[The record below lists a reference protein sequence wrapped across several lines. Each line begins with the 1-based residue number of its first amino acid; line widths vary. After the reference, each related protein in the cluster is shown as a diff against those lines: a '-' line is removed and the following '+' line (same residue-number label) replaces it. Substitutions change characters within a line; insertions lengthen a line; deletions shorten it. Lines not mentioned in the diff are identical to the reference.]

1 MRQLKY
7 ENGNMKKALLLTA
20 IDRCIF
26 AAKLCRNSRLPYHKS
41 MFFSSIRK
49 RAGGLLAGLC
59 ISFIVASQL
68 HAPAHANTYAD
79 TRAQSGAPRIVV
91 SIKPLHSIVSQITLG
106 VTQPAL
112 LLEQEASAHHFQ
124 LRPSQ
129 QQKII
134 QAELFIYSSEQIE
147 SFVEKQQQRGDTEF
161 IRLASI
167 ESLQLFNS
175 RDFHQHHH
183 DQPHDDKTE
192 PATPSTDH
200 TIDGHIWL
208 SVSNAIA
215 ISEYL
220 SRLLSQR
227 DPEHQAQYQANA
239 SRFIQQLNQLK
250 TDNQKKLANFSQR
263 PFLVYHDAY
272 QYFEKE
278 NNLQGAHFIT
288 SSPDINPGIRRV
300 QYLKQLIRTENIRC
314 VFYEP
319 PNIPPLVATISEN
332 QPVQLVSLDPI
343 GAQLDAGADH
353 YTQLMQQT
361 ADQVHYCLSTTNEQ

>member
-1 MRQLKY
+1 
-7 ENGNMKKALLLTA
+7 MKRALLLTA
-20 IDRCIF
+20 IDRYIS
-26 AAKLCRNSRLPYHKS
+26 AAKLCRNNRLPYHKT
-41 MFFSSIRK
+41 MFSSSIHK
-49 RAGGLLAGLC
+49 RVREFLVALC
-59 ISFIVASQL
+59 ISLLVTSQ
-68 HAPAHANTYAD
+68 AHAQTN
-79 TRAQSGAPRIVV
+79 APRIVV

-129 QQKII
+129 QQKIS

-147 SFVEKQQQRGDTEF
+147 SFVEKQQQRGDTKF

-167 ESLQLFNS
+167 ESLQLLSS
-175 RDFHQHHH
+175 RDFHHHH
-183 DQPHDDKTE
+183 HLQSHDDKAE
-192 PATPSTDH
+192 PATPNTGH

-208 SVSNAIA
+208 SISNAIA

-220 SRLLSQR
+220 QALLSQR
-227 DPEHQAQYQANA
+227 DPAHQAQYQANA
-239 SRFIQQLNQLK
+239 RRFIQQLDQLRA
-250 TDNQKKLANFSQR
+250 DNRKKLAGFKQQ

-272 QYFEKE
+272 QYFERE
-278 NNLQGAHFIT
+278 NHLQGAHFIT

-300 QYLKQLIRTENIRC
+300 QYLKQLIRTEGIRC

-332 QPVQLVSLDPI
+332 QPVQLVALDPI
-343 GAQLDAGADH
+343 GAQIEAGADH
-353 YTQLMQQT
+353 YTQQMQQT
-361 ADQVHYCLSTTNEQ
+361 AEQMHRCLSTTNDK

>member
-1 MRQLKY
+1 
-7 ENGNMKKALLLTA
+7 
-20 IDRCIF
+20 
-26 AAKLCRNSRLPYHKS
+26 
-41 MFFSSIRK
+41 
-49 RAGGLLAGLC
+49 
-59 ISFIVASQL
+59 
-68 HAPAHANTYAD
+68 
-79 TRAQSGAPRIVV
+79 VV
-91 SIKPLHSIVSQITLG
+91 SIKPLHSIVSQITFG

-129 QQKII
+129 QQKIS

-161 IRLASI
+161 IRLASL
-167 ESLQLFNS
+167 ESLQLLGN
-175 RDFHQHHH
+175 RDFHHQHAEHSH
-183 DQPHDDKTE
+183 NDENEAPKQTTHR
-192 PATPSTDH
+192 

-208 SVSNAIA
+208 SINNAIA
-215 ISEYL
+215 ISDYL
-220 SRLLSQR
+220 SRLLSER
-227 DPEHQAQYQANA
+227 DPVHQAQYQANA
-239 SRFIQQLNQLK
+239 ARFIQQLNQLK
-250 TDNQKKLANFSQR
+250 ADNQTKLSAYSQQ
-263 PFLVYHDAY
+263 PFMLYHDAY

-300 QYLKQLIRTENIRC
+300 QYLKQLIQTENIRC

-319 PNIPPLVATISEN
+319 PNIPPLVETISEN
-332 QPVQLVSLDPI
+332 QSVQLVALDPI

-361 ADQVHYCLSTTNEQ
+361 ADLIHRCLSTTNDQ

>member
-1 MRQLKY
+1 
-7 ENGNMKKALLLTA
+7 MKKALLLTA
-20 IDRCIF
+20 IDRYISTG
-26 AAKLCRNSRLPYHKS
+26 KLCRNNRLPYHKS
-41 MFFSSIRK
+41 MISSSIHK
-49 RAGGLLAGLC
+49 RLREFLAALC
-59 ISFIVASQL
+59 ISCLMASQ
-68 HAPAHANTYAD
+68 AHAQTAAD
-79 TRAQSGAPRIVV
+79 APRIVV

-129 QQKII
+129 QHKIS

-147 SFVEKQQQRGDTEF
+147 SFVEKQQQHGDTEF

-167 ESLQLFNS
+167 ESLQLLSS

-183 DQPHDDKTE
+183 DQPHDDNPE
-192 PATPSTDH
+192 PAAPTTDH

-208 SVSNAIA
+208 SISNAIA

-220 SRLLSQR
+220 QALLSER
-227 DPEHQAQYQANA
+227 DPAHQAQYQANA
-239 SRFIQQLNQLK
+239 SRFIQQLEQLRA
-250 TDNQKKLANFSQR
+250 DNRQKLAAFSQQ

-300 QYLKQLIRTENIRC
+300 QYLKQLIRTEGIRC

-332 QPVQLVSLDPI
+332 QPVQLVALDPI

-361 ADQVHYCLSTTNEQ
+361 ADQVHLCLSTTNNK